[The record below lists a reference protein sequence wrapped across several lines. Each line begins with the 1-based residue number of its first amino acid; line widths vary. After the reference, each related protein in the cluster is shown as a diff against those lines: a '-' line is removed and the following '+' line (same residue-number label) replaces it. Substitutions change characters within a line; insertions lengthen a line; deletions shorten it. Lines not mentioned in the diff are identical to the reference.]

1 MKPNIALVY
10 GGYSSEMEISKRS
23 GRNVSDNLD
32 ADRYE
37 VYEVLIAKEGW
48 HVLILGREPIPIDKS
63 DFSFELDGQHI
74 RFDAAFLMIH
84 GIPGENG
91 QLQAYFEM
99 IGLPYT
105 GCSSWASTVTFNK
118 YICKTFVR
126 DTGVALAKD
135 CLLYQGDTWSAE
147 DLVAR
152 LGLPVFVKPN
162 DGGSSFGISKVK
174 EIGELDAAIH
184 RAFIEG
190 ETVLV
195 EAAIP
200 GREMTQGVYFDGEKA
215 VALPITEIV
224 TDREYFDYEAKYLGL
239 SQEICPAPIPED
251 WRALVT
257 ETSLKIFKHFG
268 NRGWMRIDY
277 IHDGSNLHLLEI
289 NPTPGMTEAS
299 LVPVQLK
306 NAGISMKT
314 FTTQLLDQ
322 ILCKR

>member
-1 MKPNIALVY
+1 M
-10 GGYSSEMEISKRS
+10 
-23 GRNVSDNLD
+23 
-32 ADRYE
+32 
-37 VYEVLIAKEGW
+37 
-48 HVLILGREPIPIDKS
+48 
-63 DFSFELDGQHI
+63 
-74 RFDAAFLMIH
+74 
-84 GIPGENG
+84 
-91 QLQAYFEM
+91 
-99 IGLPYT
+99 
-105 GCSSWASTVTFNK
+105 
-118 YICKTFVR
+118 
-126 DTGVALAKD
+126 
-135 CLLYQGDTWSAE
+135 
-147 DLVAR
+147 AR

-174 EIGELDAAIH
+174 EIGELDAAI
-184 RAFIEG
+184 RSAFIEG